1 MFIAMMLR
9 TIDALVVSSLYIENS
24 DVIYTNSNT
33 RDAAAENAKIWAA
46 TELAITTNSPAYL
59 TTDDVIWEA
68 ISFHD
73 AVETEYDE
81 ADASA
86 NSVEE
91 LGAFGAD
98 NTYALSALSLILHP
112 DILGEYSNAPSKNL
126 VAAADDI
133 LKAQSSN
140 SFGMP
145 VEAHKYSQTLHNGKV
160 KADIICFN
168 YGSNADVV
176 SNAIILAYASA
187 DSKKDKYM
195 NGVYQAAEFLMGR
208 NPIAYFYLSMASSIC
223 LSILRHNTFDDFVG
237 MIIAVFCLYQGIYLK
252 KA

>member
-9 TIDALVVSSLYIENS
+9 TVDDFVVSSLYIENS
-24 DVIYTNSNT
+24 DVIYTNSYT

-59 TTDDVIWEA
+59 TTDDVIWAA

-81 ADASA
+81 ADVSA

-112 DILGEYSNAPSKNL
+112 DILGEYSSAPSKNL
-126 VAAADDI
+126 VAADDI
-133 LKAQSSN
+133 LKAQSAN

-145 VEAHKYSQTLHNGKV
+145 YEAKSIHRRSTTVRSKQILSASTTVQMQTT
-160 KADIICFN
+160 FP
-168 YGSNADVV
+168 
-176 SNAIILAYASA
+176 
-187 DSKKDKYM
+187 M
-195 NGVYQAAEFLMGR
+195 R
-208 NPIAYFYLSMASSIC
+208 SS
-223 LSILRHNTFDDFVG
+223 SPMHLRIQR
-237 MIIAVFCLYQGIYLK
+237 MIST
-252 KA
+252 